1 MPERYYNP
9 FQGMDISVPV
19 EFRDTFARYCRTSG
33 RGSIDQSPFPRM
45 VDLWFLSV
53 CIAVRQD
60 LEPAD
65 LGKSETYKIIEGSIF
80 ANDPLRIHSLMLI
93 AIEKTGDVEIV
104 SAPRRVMVI
113 ANGLA
118 VAGLPKVV
126 EMLQDGDAEPIWNLS
141 DAIDYIIRNG

>member
-1 MPERYYNP
+1 MAERYYNP

-19 EFRDTFARYCRTSG
+19 EFRDTFARYCRTGG
-33 RGSIDQSPFPRM
+33 RGNIDNSPFPRM

-60 LEPAD
+60 LKPAD

-80 ANDPLRIHSLMLI
+80 GNDPLRIHSLMLI
-93 AIEKTGDVEIV
+93 AIKKTGNVEIV
-104 SAPRRVMVI
+104 SEPRRVMAL
-113 ANGLA
+113 ANELA
-118 VAGLPKVV
+118 IAGLPKVI

-141 DAIDYIIRNG
+141 DAIDFLIRKG